1 MDGIQ
6 LKHLKEVDVKFLKSE
21 KNKKN
26 IYFLT
31 ICHHIF

>member
-21 KNKKN
+21 KNKKYLFFN
-26 IYFLT
+26 
-31 ICHHIF
+31 